1 MGEGEWRVQGNF
13 TVQSDTK
20 ISLLSL
26 QCLFR
31 IEIQDD
37 RQYGKNWNEWVGGI
51 QIFYDS
57 SITEVWYTVS
67 NTLY

>member
-37 RQYGKNWNEWVGGI
+37 
-51 QIFYDS
+51 
-57 SITEVWYTVS
+57 SIVKIVKIEMS
-67 NTLY
+67 E